1 MFAVLEGGPVESVGG
16 RLGGGQAIVLPI
28 PVPKRRLVAVSMTSM
43 ELFRPESDL
52 ARQFDDASRVDL
64 LLVCDHRSPGGPDH
78 DDDDSV
84 DDGSEALESDELSA
98 GAARFG
104 SKLHLHRLGLHAP
117 LGPHVEVDL
126 IAALSEL
133 VGFDPAP
140 DVYCLAP
147 ARTSSNPSHVVLE
160 RAVQRIAQVYGV
172 PLLRYR
178 CLELFAVGE

>member
-1 MFAVLEGGPVESVGG
+1 MIVSPVL
-16 RLGGGQAIVLPI
+16 
-28 PVPKRRLVAVSMTSM
+28 VPGRRLVAVSMTSM
-43 ELFRPESDL
+43 ELLRPQSDL
-52 ARQFDDASRVDL
+52 ARQLAGASRVDL
-64 LLVCDHRSPGGPDH
+64 LLACDDNQPPGGPDYG
-78 DDDDSV
+78 DADSV
-84 DDGSEALESDELSA
+84 DDGPGAVEIDELSA
-98 GAARFG
+98 AAARFG
-104 SKLHLHRLGLHAP
+104 STLHLHRLALHTLLGLH
-117 LGPHVEVDL
+117 VEDDL